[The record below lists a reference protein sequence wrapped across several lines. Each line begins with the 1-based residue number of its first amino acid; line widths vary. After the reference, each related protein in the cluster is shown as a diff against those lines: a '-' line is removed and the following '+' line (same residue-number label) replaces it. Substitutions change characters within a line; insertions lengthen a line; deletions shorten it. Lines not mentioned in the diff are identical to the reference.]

1 MEMTQLMLIE
11 YFRKGSLS
19 KMMSKP
25 GGPAFIKDRQTSADF
40 CKIWSQMVAER
51 ATGHAANVEVPPL
64 HVVVQERADLLAMT
78 ALLSM
83 EGVHGVVSSSG
94 LDAAQAQALCLGLCQ
109 RGWRGL
115 HPLLPADV
123 PVRSWEIGDYQQKSV
138 AAAEVARLAAAHGLR
153 RRACDQ
159 VEQATD
165 ELLMNALYDAPVDV
179 VDGERRPRYLHMPAA
194 ERVGR
199 AAAPGEGAL
208 LRCGG
213 DGRRFVVVVRDPFGS
228 LRRRTVL
235 SYLHRCARAE
245 AERSNPVE
253 HRPGGAG
260 VGLYLIARCAT
271 ELIFRLRAGQMTEVV
286 YAIDCEHPPP
296 SLRVLLIDEQ

>member
-1 MEMTQLMLIE
+1 
-11 YFRKGSLS
+11 
-19 KMMSKP
+19 
-25 GGPAFIKDRQTSADF
+25 
-40 CKIWSQMVAER
+40 MVAER
-51 ATGHAANVEVPPL
+51 ATGLAANTPLDVDLDVPPL
-64 HVVVQERADLLAMT
+64 RVVVQEGADLLAMT

-83 EGVHGVVSSSG
+83 DGVHGVVNSAG
-94 LDAAQAQALCLGLCQ
+94 LEAAQVQALCLGLCQ

-115 HPLLPADV
+115 HPLLPPDV
-123 PVRSWEIGDYQQKSV
+123 PVRSWEIGDYQQKSI
-138 AAAEVARLAAAHGLR
+138 AAAEVGRLAAAHGLR

-179 VDGERRPRYLHMPAA
+179 MDGELRQRYLHVPAA
-194 ERVGR
+194 ERVGC
-199 AAAPGEGAL
+199 AAAPGEGAI

-213 DGRRFVVVVRDPFGS
+213 DGRRFAVVVRDPFGS

-245 AERSNPVE
+245 AERRDPME

-260 VGLYLIARCAT
+260 VGLYLIARDAT

-286 YAIDCEHPPP
+286 YAIDRDSHPP
-296 SLRVLLIDEQ
+296 SLRALLIDEEG